1 MKAAPKTNSHGSS
14 ALRPLAMAWWM
25 TPFGFNVV
33 VVVVGQSTGAR

>member
-1 MKAAPKTNSHGSS
+1 MGEGHSHGSL

-33 VVVVGQSTGAR
+33 VVVVVVVESTGAR